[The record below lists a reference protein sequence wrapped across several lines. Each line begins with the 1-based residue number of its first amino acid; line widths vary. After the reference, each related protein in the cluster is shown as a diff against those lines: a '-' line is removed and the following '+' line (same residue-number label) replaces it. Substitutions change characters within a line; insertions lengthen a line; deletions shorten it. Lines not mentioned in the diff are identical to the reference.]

1 MDSVIESLVQEWL
14 RLDKNPSTRAEI
26 EKLYDERNIE
36 ELGKR
41 LLNRISFGTAGL
53 RSKMEAGFSRMNDL
67 TVIQASQ
74 GLCVYLLDTLP
85 TSVVNGIV
93 IGHDHRHN
101 SENFARLAAAV
112 FLSKGFL
119 VYFYRELVHT
129 PLVSF
134 GVKKLGAACGIMIT
148 ASHNPKQDNGYKVYW
163 ENACQITRP
172 HDQGIANSIK
182 NNLEPWIW
190 DPYLVDNSSLCI
202 DKTKEMFD
210 AYFEE
215 VKKLSHHQ
223 QDNMASNFKFVY
235 TAMHGVGTP
244 MAARA
249 FDVFSLKPF
258 IPTKEQVDPD
268 PDFSTV
274 EFPNPEEGK
283 AIKTA
288 DGVGANVILAT
299 DPDADRFSISEKQKN
314 GEWIT
319 FSGDQIGVMLACSI
333 LDGYKKTEKVAMLA
347 STVSSKMLSSVAK
360 KEGFYFGETLTGF
373 KWIGN
378 EAINLEKNQGYD
390 VLFAYEEAIGFMIG
404 DIVRDKDGVTA
415 LAVFAELT
423 VQLKKR
429 GTTVSEY
436 LDELYRRYGYFM
448 GKNSYYV
455 CHSPTTINKIFDKIR
470 YDETPAKQTTDSKY
484 PLSYPTT
491 LANYKVIYTRDL
503 TIGYDSSQP
512 DNKPIFPISKS
523 SQMITFGLENGG
535 TEPKIKYYFELSG
548 DDKDQVEMELS
559 RIVKTVIDE
568 LLEPEKYA
576 NVCRHLF
583 FLAVKLAGFILKLSA
598 CG

>member
-1 MDSVIESLVQEWL
+1 
-14 RLDKNPSTRAEI
+14 
-26 EKLYDERNIE
+26 
-36 ELGKR
+36 
-41 LLNRISFGTAGL
+41 
-53 RSKMEAGFSRMNDL
+53 
-67 TVIQASQ
+67 
-74 GLCVYLLDTLP
+74 
-85 TSVVNGIV
+85 
-93 IGHDHRHN
+93 
-101 SENFARLAAAV
+101 
-112 FLSKGFL
+112 
-119 VYFYRELVHT
+119 
-129 PLVSF
+129 
-134 GVKKLGAACGIMIT
+134 
-148 ASHNPKQDNGYKVYW
+148 
-163 ENACQITRP
+163 
-172 HDQGIANSIK
+172 
-182 NNLEPWIW
+182 
-190 DPYLVDNSSLCI
+190 
-202 DKTKEMFD
+202 
-210 AYFEE
+210 
-215 VKKLSHHQ
+215 
-223 QDNMASNFKFVY
+223 
-235 TAMHGVGTP
+235 
-244 MAARA
+244 
-249 FDVFSLKPF
+249 
-258 IPTKEQVDPD
+258 
-268 PDFSTV
+268 
-274 EFPNPEEGK
+274 
-283 AIKTA
+283 
-288 DGVGANVILAT
+288 
-299 DPDADRFSISEKQKN
+299 
-314 GEWIT
+314 
-319 FSGDQIGVMLACSI
+319 
-333 LDGYKKTEKVAMLA
+333 
-347 STVSSKMLSSVAK
+347 MLSSIAK

-470 YDETPAKQTTDSKY
+470 YDETSAKQTTDSKY

-568 LLEPEKYA
+568 LLEPEKY
-576 NVCRHLF
+576 
-583 FLAVKLAGFILKLSA
+583 VKLSGFILKSSA
-598 CG
+598 CGWTLHRVEIVLLSVLV